1 MVAKNIGE
9 SVLRKEDARFITGKG
24 NYTDD
29 INLRGQAHA
38 FFVRAPVARAMITSL
53 DCSAAE
59 AADGVVAVLTGAQ
72 VAEDGLGSLPC
83 GWMVLSKD
91 GSEMKQP
98 PHPQKHQQPQPK
110 LQRHWLLPKPQLR
123 LPPLL
128 RRPRQ

>member
-38 FFVRAPVARAMITSL
+38 FFVRASVARAMITSL

-59 AADGVVAVLTGAQ
+59 AADE
-72 VAEDGLGSLPC
+72 AEEGKEGDEKATEAEEAP
-83 GWMVLSKD
+83 
-91 GSEMKQP
+91 E
-98 PHPQKHQQPQPK
+98 PK
-110 LQRHWLLPKPQLR
+110 SPTED
-123 LPPLL
+123 
-128 RRPRQ
+128 

>member
-1 MVAKNIGE
+1 MRNGCKNIGE

-38 FFVRAPVARAMITSL
+38 FFVRASVARAMITSL

-83 GWMVLSKD
+83 GWMVLSKAV
-91 GSEMKQP
+91 
-98 PHPQKHQQPQPK
+98 
-110 LQRHWLLPKPQLR
+110 QR
-123 LPPLL
+123 
-128 RRPRQ
+128 